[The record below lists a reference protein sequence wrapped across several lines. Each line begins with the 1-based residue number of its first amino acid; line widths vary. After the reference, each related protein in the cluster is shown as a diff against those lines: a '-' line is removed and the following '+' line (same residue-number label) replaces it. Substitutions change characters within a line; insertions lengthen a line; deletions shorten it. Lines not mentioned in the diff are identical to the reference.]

1 VAGVQGVVK
10 HIGIRSSV
18 ITTQDG
24 ADAIIPNATLI
35 SEKLMNWTLT
45 NDWRRVDVRVG
56 VAYGSDLEKAM
67 HTLYSVAIAD
77 PDVGRTPPPAVL
89 FQGFGDS
96 AQNLE
101 LRFWLRVGAQVDV
114 KSRVS
119 IAVAQAFQEAGIE
132 IPVPQRD
139 IRVRSMDV
147 RSVDEDA
154 EEFSN
159 RGGLGAQKTE

>member
-1 VAGVQGVVK
+1 
-10 HIGIRSSV
+10 
-18 ITTQDG
+18 
-24 ADAIIPNATLI
+24 
-35 SEKLMNWTLT
+35 
-45 NDWRRVDVRVG
+45 
-56 VAYGSDLEKAM
+56 M
-67 HTLYSVAIAD
+67 HLLYSVATAD
-77 PDVGRTPPPAVL
+77 AEVRQTPPPVVV

-101 LRFWLRVGAQVDV
+101 LRFWLRVGAQIDV

-147 RSVDEDA
+147 RSMDEHA

>member
-1 VAGVQGVVK
+1 
-10 HIGIRSSV
+10 
-18 ITTQDG
+18 
-24 ADAIIPNATLI
+24 
-35 SEKLMNWTLT
+35 MNWTLT

-67 HTLYSVAIAD
+67 HLLYSVATAD
-77 PDVGRTPPPAVL
+77 PDVRQTPPPAVL

-101 LRFWLRVGAQVDV
+101 LRFWLRVGAQIDV

-139 IRVRSMDV
+139 IRVRSMDE
-147 RSVDEDA
+147 RPDEL
-154 EEFSN
+154 SN
-159 RGGLGAQKTE
+159 REELGVQKTE

>member
-1 VAGVQGVVK
+1 VK
-10 HIGIRSSV
+10 RPATPLTHGFDGSETIASNVRRDEAKYDFASS
-18 ITTQDG
+18 ITNVDRGSSKT
-24 ADAIIPNATLI
+24 
-35 SEKLMNWTLT
+35 
-45 NDWRRVDVRVG
+45 RRVDVRVG

-67 HTLYSVAIAD
+67 HLLYSVATAD
-77 PDVGRTPPPAVL
+77 PDVRQTPPPAVL